1 MNKSMREMMGI
12 LSRATAFVAVMLS
25 GAPDA
30 WAQQTAKGL
39 KQQIVGTWSLAE
51 QWVELDG
58 KKTQRF
64 GPNPKGIAIFE
75 GNGRFAQILLRPDLP
90 RFASNNAMT
99 GTADENKAVVQGSTA
114 FYGRW
119 SVDEKDGSLVA
130 HLDGSTYPNWDG
142 QDQKRTVSMSG
153 DEMKLCVPGAQI
165 GGTACAIWK
174 RIK

>member
-12 LSRATAFVAVMLS
+12 LSGATVFPGVMLS

-39 KQQIVGTWSLAE
+39 KQQVVGTWSLAE
-51 QWVELDG
+51 QWVELNG

-75 GNGRFAQILLRPDLP
+75 GNGLFAQILLRPDLP

-119 SVDEKDGSLVA
+119 SVDEKDGSLAA
-130 HLDGSTYPNWDG
+130 HSRAAATP
-142 QDQKRTVSMSG
+142 T
-153 DEMKLCVPGAQI
+153 
-165 GGTACAIWK
+165 GTA
-174 RIK
+174 RIRSGPSPFREMR